1 MDSSGFR
8 ENLIDDMKRVF
19 DSDNKRIA
27 HALLVLHYAERI
39 AAVESVNDPGVVIA
53 AAILHDIGIPAA
65 ERKHDS
71 SAGRYQE
78 IEGPPVARDI
88 LMRYPLSHE
97 RREHICAIIANHHS
111 AREIDTT
118 EFRCVW
124 DADWLVNIPEE
135 YANADHLMIRQL
147 IDRVFKTDTG
157 RSIAIED
164 ILEGNGAKPVKNA
177 LVEEQR
183 SDSGGVSRANGS

>member
-1 MDSSGFR
+1 MDSGGFR
-8 ENLIDDMKRVF
+8 QNLIDDMKQVF
-19 DSDNKRIA
+19 GSDNKRIE

-39 AAVESVNDPGVVIA
+39 AVAESVNDPGVVIA

-65 ERKHDS
+65 ERKHNS

-78 IEGPPVARDI
+78 IEGPPVAHDI
-88 LMRYPLSHE
+88 LTRYPLSHE

-124 DADWLVNIPEE
+124 DADWLVNIPVE
-135 YANADHLMIRQL
+135 YANADDQMIRRL
-147 IDRVFKTDTG
+147 IDRVFRTETG
-157 RSIAIED
+157 RSIAIEEM
-164 ILEGNGAKPVKNA
+164 LEGNGEKPVEDA
-177 LVEEQR
+177 LAEEQP
-183 SDSGGVSRANGS
+183 SDSGGVSGANGS